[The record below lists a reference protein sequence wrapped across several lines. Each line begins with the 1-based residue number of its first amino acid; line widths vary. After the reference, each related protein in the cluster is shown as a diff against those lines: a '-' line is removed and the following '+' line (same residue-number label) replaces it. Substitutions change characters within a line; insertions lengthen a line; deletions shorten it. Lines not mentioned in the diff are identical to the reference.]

1 MNIMEDIR
9 EYRKRVFL
17 ETIDIVNKG
26 EYTSYM
32 GTKVKIPL
40 SYQSMDMTL
49 EDSVLYDNAVNVYI
63 KDMKRH
69 DDFNVEIANEDC
81 LYAAKHL
88 LKEGLLPAVLNMAS
102 FYKPGGG
109 VFNGA
114 GAQEE
119 NLFRRTNLFKS
130 LFRYDKSLSKIYSIP
145 QSEKSYPLN
154 LNYGSVYSPSIAVFR
169 DTELDNYRLLED
181 PFLVDIITMPGIKKP
196 EIVNGKLTEKDKKI
210 LKNKVSTIL
219 NLGALWGNDSLVLGA
234 LGCGAYKTPSSEMAE
249 IFKEVIFSE
258 DYKGLFKKIV
268 FAILED
274 KNSKHEYN
282 PEGNFIPFKR
292 AFSK

>member
-1 MNIMEDIR
+1 MEDIR
-9 EYRKRVFL
+9 EYRKKMFL

-26 EYTSYM
+26 EYTSYT

-69 DDFNVEIANEDC
+69 DDFNVEVVNEDC
-81 LYAAKHL
+81 LCAAKHL

-169 DTELDNYRLLED
+169 DTELDNYRLLDD

-268 FAILED
+268 FAIIED